1 MSTFFIPKYLHGK
14 KDNTKYTDGIDKVH
28 LYYGIQ
34 FDPKVKG
41 LLSCLAS
48 RLPAPLRYLH
58 YSHPR
63 HRAFPIQAHSGQ
75 LTDALES
82 RTFPLKTES
91 FFSWAQLSQL
101 SARNRLD
108 SVDGTDLRVH
118 SSMTMNPYI
127 SWAILLVVAGG
138 LGWYYTNGTTPKANV
153 IRAAAEKTEATVA
166 PKKSKRKSKPAPEPV
181 AKKSEVKTVVSPPTT
196 EDEKPDEEIDRKE
209 MARRMAGL
217 KTNAPA
223 QPAPTKPAPTKSQK
237 KNKKKAA
244 QLDASDTR
252 ASSTT
257 GAEADDDLSPA
268 ASPSVNATVPSAG
281 YISDMLE
288 APAPGASVLRVT
300 GNVENQ
306 PKKQKVQ
313 AFKEVET
320 KKQRQQRLKNE
331 ARKQQVQEAEVERK
345 KLLEKQLHTA
355 RESERREAARSTAP
369 AANAWQTKENTAPLK
384 TNVVNG
390 ESRPATTVPAT
401 AASQTL
407 LDTFESPAA
416 PAPTKWAQNLPS
428 EEEQMRLLGATNGDD
443 EWTTVS
449 KSKKQPKK
457 KGGKTDESVSET
469 SASENQST
477 AAPTP
482 VEPRVTV
489 TPTYLP
495 DILRSREKGHPLD
508 SDWAA

>member
-1 MSTFFIPKYLHGK
+1 
-14 KDNTKYTDGIDKVH
+14 
-28 LYYGIQ
+28 
-34 FDPKVKG
+34 
-41 LLSCLAS
+41 
-48 RLPAPLRYLH
+48 
-58 YSHPR
+58 
-63 HRAFPIQAHSGQ
+63 
-75 LTDALES
+75 
-82 RTFPLKTES
+82 
-91 FFSWAQLSQL
+91 
-101 SARNRLD
+101 
-108 SVDGTDLRVH
+108 
-118 SSMTMNPYI
+118 MNPYI
-127 SWAILLVVAGG
+127 SWAILLVVAGS
-138 LGWYYTNGTTPKANV
+138 LGWYYTNGNGTTPKANV
-153 IRAAAEKTEATVA
+153 IRSAVEKTEATVA
-166 PKKSKRKSKPAPEPV
+166 PKKSKRKSKPAPEPTA
-181 AKKSEVKTVVSPPTT
+181 AKKSEVKTVVSPATT

-223 QPAPTKPAPTKSQK
+223 QPAPTKSQK

-244 QLDASDTR
+244 QLSASDTR

-288 APAPGASVLRVT
+288 APAPAASVLRVT
-300 GNVENQ
+300 GNVESQ
-306 PKKQKVQ
+306 PKKQKAQ
-313 AFKEVET
+313 TFKEVET

-331 ARKQQVQEAEVERK
+331 ARKQQVQEAEIERK
-345 KLLEKQLHTA
+345 RLLEKQLHTA
-355 RESERREAARSTAP
+355 REAERREAARHTPP
-369 AANAWQTKENTAPLK
+369 AANAWKETSAAK
-384 TNVVNG
+384 TPVVNG
-390 ESRPATTVPAT
+390 GSRSAAAVAAAPATS
-401 AASQTL
+401 AASDL
-407 LDTFESPAA
+407 LDTFEA

-428 EEEQMRLLGATNGDD
+428 EEEQMRLLGASKGDD
-443 EWTTVS
+443 EWTTV
-449 KSKKQPKK
+449 SKKQPKK

-477 AAPTP
+477 PAAPLP